1 MTATIADL
9 DLYTEGEAQMSMYG
23 IHGIDDNPK
32 LHPYGNLENSC
43 KSCSANADCGGVGN
57 TCATV
62 GNSGKRCMAACTDDS
77 ACGDGYKCKAV
88 ASASTSTIYGSY
100 CVPATRTCN

>member
-32 LHPYGNLENSC
+32 LVPFAATESFG
-43 KSCSANADCGGVGN
+43 KRCSTNADCGGPGNLCVGASG
-57 TCATV
+57 TKTCTAACATT
-62 GNSGKRCMAACTDDS
+62 GESG
-77 ACGDGYKCKAV
+77 CGTGYTCKLV
-88 ASASTSTIYGSY
+88 ASSASSTIYGRA
-100 CVPATRTCN
+100 CAKL

>member
-32 LHPYGNLENSC
+32 
-43 KSCSANADCGGVGN
+43 
-57 TCATV
+57 
-62 GNSGKRCMAACTDDS
+62 
-77 ACGDGYKCKAV
+77 AV
-88 ASASTSTIYGSY
+88 ASASASTIYGSY
-100 CVPATRTCN
+100 CVPVTRRCE